1 MCKTK
6 TIDYLLIFITTML
19 LLFFISSPVLALEF
33 SKNLSYQGSYAL
45 DEQKFDHT
53 ITLKIDYFQEIT
65 DDLFFQGDL
74 IIRSSNKEYSKP
86 FIIGPNELYISA
98 YDVIENLDL
107 KVGKIITRW
116 GAADFFSPLGNFNPS
131 PPELSLTGNQG
142 KISAWGINATY
153 YINSDTFLQAVLLP
167 ALEPSPYPDEY
178 LADSYLAQFAPLY
191 QKQGIDIDSV
201 ELSYLQT
208 KGPIWGIQLSHTF
221 PTFDAG
227 ISYYR
232 GYHMDPFPA
241 ELGLSLNPSG
251 NTMKMKLGYPAKQV
265 FGLEFQGDFPGI
277 EGATLRGDLAYIIPE
292 VWEFQG
298 EKLLNKPYIR
308 AILSADYTTDKD
320 LYLNGGII
328 YGVPFEAAGEET
340 PYAYLNAN
348 KDFADSDLSPFYV
361 GILSLKDMSM
371 GNIFGIKYQINDDIT
386 ASLSYLFVSGGID
399 SKMGI
404 LKPSEGFSFSL
415 EWLF

>member
-1 MCKTK
+1 MRRTK
-6 TIDYLLIFITTML
+6 KIDYLFIIIGAIL
-19 LLFFISSPVLALEF
+19 LLSFISIPVSALEF
-33 SKNLSYQGSYAL
+33 SKNLSYQGSYTL
-45 DEQKFDHT
+45 GEQRFDHS

-65 DDLFFQGDL
+65 QDLFFQGDL

-86 FIIGPNELYISA
+86 FIIGPNELYFSV

-107 KVGKIITRW
+107 KIGKIITRW
-116 GAADFFSPLGNFNPS
+116 GAADFFSPLDNFNPS

-142 KISAWGINATY
+142 KISALGISATY

-167 ALEPSPYPDEY
+167 KLESSPYPDEY
-178 LADSYLAQFAPLY
+178 LADSYLAQFGPLY
-191 QKQGIDIDSV
+191 QKQGINIDSV
-201 ELSYLQT
+201 ELSYLET
-208 KGPIWGIQLSHTF
+208 KGPIWGIQLNHTF

-232 GYHMDPFPA
+232 GYYMDPFPA
-241 ELGLSLNPSG
+241 DLSVSLNPSG
-251 NTMKMKLGYPAKQV
+251 NIMKMKLGYPAKQV
-265 FGLEFQGDFPGI
+265 LGLEFQGDFPGI

-298 EKLLNKPYIR
+298 EKLLEKPYLR

-328 YGVPFEAAGEET
+328 YGLPFEMAGEES
-340 PYAYLNAN
+340 PYFYLNVN
-348 KDFADSDLSPFYV
+348 KNFVDSDLSPFYV

-371 GNIFGIKYQINDDIT
+371 GNVVGIKYQINKDIS
-386 ASLSYLFVSGGID
+386 ASFSYLFISGDID
-399 SKMGI
+399 SKLGI
-404 LKPSEGFSFSL
+404 LKPSQGFNFSL